1 MRWKLL
7 VMMSVLA
14 SLVGGALWSAL
25 VAALL
30 GPAAVVARHD
40 WLLPLSFI
48 IPFGIAVLAGYFVYR
63 HTARRRKTHALIAT
77 LVTLFLI
84 AVAHFAIAH
93 LLPNYFAPRPRVPQV
108 PRVVVPSTLAPQACL
123 FLWS

>member
-7 VMMSVLA
+7 VMTSVLA

-25 VAALL
+25 VGSLL
-30 GPAAVVARHD
+30 GPAAVVARRD

-48 IPFGIAVLAGYFVYR
+48 IPLGIAVLAGYFVYR
-63 HTARRRKTHALIAT
+63 HTARRRKSQALIAT
-77 LVTLFLI
+77 IVTLFLI

-93 LLPNYFAPRPRVPQV
+93 LLPNYFAPRPRVP
-108 PRVVVPSTLAPQACL
+108 RVVVPSTLAPQACL
-123 FLWS
+123 FLWP